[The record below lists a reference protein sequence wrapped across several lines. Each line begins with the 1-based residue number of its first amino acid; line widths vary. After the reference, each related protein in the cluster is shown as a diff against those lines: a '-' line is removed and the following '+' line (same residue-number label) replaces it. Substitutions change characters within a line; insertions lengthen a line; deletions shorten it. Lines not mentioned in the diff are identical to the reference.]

1 MSRFAASST
10 RTLVADPRALVEA
23 LPDGCFR
30 YRRPAGAAV
39 FGVGRCSVRGN
50 QVALDEAA
58 QALRGELA
66 ARAGIEA
73 DAVRVV
79 RLSRISMADGLLR
92 MLLLTSVPGDAVLIA
107 CSTDAAAQ
115 TVRSMLSAWAI
126 GRAAA

>member
-1 MSRFAASST
+1 MPRSAASST
-10 RTLVADPRALVEA
+10 TARVHDPRALVET

-30 YRRPAGAAV
+30 YRRPNGAAV
-39 FGVGRCSVRGN
+39 FGVGRCTVRGN

-58 QALRGELA
+58 QALRGQLA
-66 ARAGIEA
+66 ARADIEP

-115 TVRSMLSAWAI
+115 TVRSMLSAWALA
-126 GRAAA
+126 RDAA